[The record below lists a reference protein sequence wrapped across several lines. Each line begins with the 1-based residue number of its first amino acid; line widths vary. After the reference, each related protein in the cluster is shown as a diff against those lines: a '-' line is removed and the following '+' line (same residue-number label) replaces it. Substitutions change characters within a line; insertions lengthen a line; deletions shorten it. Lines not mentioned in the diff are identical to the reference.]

1 MSDYFGFVH
10 DQARYYRC
18 HLSRARSRL
27 PLAKAAPE
35 KTSVGARQAATGTVS
50 EGARLAFCRGFR
62 IAGFASGK
70 LDPNAKVRSDCK
82 TEAYADVAQTD
93 ADASPQPLMSP
104 QTQQS
109 RRSTPIFEVS
119 LSRPPRRVGLSHRAR
134 TRVRPTDNVRLIG

>member
-62 IAGFASGK
+62 IAGFASGEA
-70 LDPNAKVRSDCK
+70 DPNAKVRSDCK

-104 QTQQS
+104 QLS
-109 RRSTPIFEVS
+109 GRSALYTNFRGKSFSAAAKSWPVS
-119 LSRPPRRVGLSHRAR
+119 PCTHARAS
-134 TRVRPTDNVRLIG
+134 NG